1 MSAAHHVR
9 DWFEELNTQP
19 VIAQVLRRHS
29 DAALATLIMSD
40 TEARLTFRQVLS
52 AVKAMR
58 RGYKKAWGKVF
69 GPLCYNPS

>member
-1 MSAAHHVR
+1 MNVARHVR
-9 DWFEELNTQP
+9 GWFEELNTQP

-29 DAALATLIMSD
+29 DAALATLIQSD
-40 TEARLTFRQVLS
+40 AEERLPYRRVLS

-58 RGYKKAWGKVF
+58 RGYKKAWGRAF